1 MNKIKFNIPFLI
13 LISSIGPYIF
23 KGVGIRLEHIVIY
36 SGFIFYIVKNY
47 SLNIKSSKVFT
58 IIILSLLIP
67 IFAELFNKNITNYKQ
82 LFAGIDNYLLF
93 AAVYYIASIYIKKY
107 KKFDFLKNLII
118 FNLNI
123 LGINSI
129 IALLQAAGFLSDF
142 LTFFHSTT
150 LENLGTDVL
159 PVSASSVNMM
169 RFSGIFD
176 QPLEAGFAYS
186 LGLLSL
192 IYISKFKVI
201 SNIKLLLYIILLL
214 LGGVLCISKVFIYG
228 GVFLSIIYF
237 VIIQKL
243 NYKLILFFLPAIGI
257 AFMGLLISGGL
268 EFYQRLLIFKDIFT
282 NVIYARFEEGSN
294 IITNGINS
302 LVGVHFIIGNGFT
315 GVSIYD
321 SGYLQYIMQG
331 GMVELALQF
340 YIIMY
345 LTLTSYVKSK
355 DFFWFIFLINLLQL
369 LTLLGGPTALAN
381 RSAIYLAM
389 IYACITNSSFQ
400 KKVVNLK

>member
-1 MNKIKFNIPFLI
+1 MNKIKFNILFLI

-23 KGVGIRLEHIVIY
+23 KRFGLRLEHIVIY
-36 SGFIFYIVKNY
+36 SGFIFYIAKNN
-47 SLNIKSSKVFT
+47 SLNIKSSKVFS
-58 IIILSLLIP
+58 IMILSLLIP
-67 IFAELFNKNITNYKQ
+67 ILAELSNKDVTNYAQ

-93 AAVYYIASIYIKKY
+93 AMVYYIASIYIKKY
-107 KKFDFLKNLII
+107 KKFDFLKNLILL
-118 FNLNI
+118 NLNI
-123 LGINSI
+123 LSINSI
-129 IALLQAAGFLSDF
+129 IALLQSAGFLSNF

-150 LENLGTDVL
+150 LENLETDVL
-159 PVSASSVNMM
+159 SVSVSSSNMM

-192 IYISKFKVI
+192 IYISKFKII
-201 SNIKLLLYIILLL
+201 SNIKLLLYMFLLV
-214 LGGVLCISKVFIYG
+214 LGGSLCVSKVFIYG
-228 GVFLSIIYF
+228 GMFLSIIYI

-243 NYKLILFFLPAIGI
+243 NLKLILFCLSAIGVT
-257 AFMGLLISGGL
+257 FMGLLFSGGL
-268 EFYQRLLIFKDIFT
+268 EFFQRLLIFKDILA
-282 NVIYARFEEGSN
+282 NVLYGRYEEGSG
-294 IITNGINS
+294 IINGINS

-321 SGYLQYIMQG
+321 SGYFQYIMQG
-331 GMVELALQF
+331 GMLELALQF
-340 YIIMY
+340 YLIMY

-369 LTLLGGPTALAN
+369 LALLGGPTALAN
-381 RSAIYLAM
+381 RSPIYLAM